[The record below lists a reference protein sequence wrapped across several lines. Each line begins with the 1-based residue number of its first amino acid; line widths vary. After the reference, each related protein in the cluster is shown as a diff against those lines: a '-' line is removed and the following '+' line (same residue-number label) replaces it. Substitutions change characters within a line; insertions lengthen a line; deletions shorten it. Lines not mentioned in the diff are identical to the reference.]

1 MVQVKDGGCASA
13 LSEDSKIALMKVDN
27 ALQEQISVIN
37 LNYWK
42 IIKKQYSPFNL
53 DLSKNYILN
62 DTDHIDTQHNETLPL
77 CWVSQFIYWYA
88 EWHYD
93 ECC

>member
-37 LNYWK
+37 LNY
-42 IIKKQYSPFNL
+42 
-53 DLSKNYILN
+53 
-62 DTDHIDTQHNETLPL
+62 
-77 CWVSQFIYWYA
+77 
-88 EWHYD
+88 
-93 ECC
+93 